1 MAKLSTIIPIKEGR
15 TNSAQKELREY
26 YLKGWKLVGCTS
38 YYLVIE
44 KDVDYDS
51 IICLEEYNNAAQ
63 KSNMPLIYIVGKNG
77 LYGIIDEYG
86 IEIIPCTYIDC
97 DYRNTLSSPEHCN
110 IIIFYTE
117 TENYNFNRCT
127 LKMKSYN
134 MQDIEEQLENIRLK
148 YEEKTKME
156 E

>member
-1 MAKLSTIIPIKEGR
+1 MITLSAIIPIKEGR

-26 YLKGWKLVGCTS
+26 YLKGWKLAGCAS

-63 KSNMPLIYIVGKNG
+63 KTNMPLIYIVGKNG

-97 DYRNTLSSPEHCN
+97 DYRSTLSSPEHCN
-110 IIIFYTE
+110 VIIFYTE
-117 TENYNFNRCT
+117 TENYNFNRC
-127 LKMKSYN
+127 
-134 MQDIEEQLENIRLK
+134 
-148 YEEKTKME
+148 
-156 E
+156 